1 MNRQIGMGGK
11 IVVFAVHLARAP
23 DLREDRVN
31 RCGSARRERRW
42 RDERNEQEVD
52 ELVEQCTDQA
62 VLELGDVFVRIIC
75 VVESSM
81 LARNRFCMVVI

>member
-1 MNRQIGMGGK
+1 MVGK
-11 IVVFAVHLARAP
+11 IVVFAVQLARAP
-23 DLREDRVN
+23 DLREDRAN
-31 RCGSARRERRW
+31 RCGFARRERRW

-52 ELVEQCTDQA
+52 ELVEQCADQA